1 MKVVYSAFYTI
12 KAGIIYTILC
22 DKNRN
27 DTSRC
32 PMIKMFDL
40 TIARQDIITKCH
52 EKVLYEMAKR
62 NTDKII
68 SWRKDD
74 IYIFNKYFLIIYI
87 ASKIL
92 LKPL

>member
-1 MKVVYSAFYTI
+1 
-12 KAGIIYTILC
+12 
-22 DKNRN
+22 
-27 DTSRC
+27 
-32 PMIKMFDL
+32 MFDL
-40 TIARQDIITKCH
+40 TIARQDIITMSR
-52 EKVLYEMAKR
+52 KVLYEMAKR